1 MGKLRIIV
9 LIVSIMPMVLN
20 FAIYLLSKNE
30 RFVKTFF
37 GDDTVD
43 QKVWLPWLLITLG
56 WFLLSVV
63 VSFLFDL

>member
-9 LIVSIMPMVLN
+9 LIVSIMPMVLT

-30 RFVKTFF
+30 RLVKTFF

-43 QKVWLPWLLITLG
+43 QKVWFPWLLITLG